1 MLRRQ
6 YNSLISAGKGSI
18 KNLLNGDK
26 VLSDQELINQR
37 RKICLACP
45 QWDATGFLGVGKCNA
60 CGCSGY
66 KLNIR
71 ASTCPEMKW

>member
-1 MLRRQ
+1 MLRKQ
-6 YNSLISAGKGSI
+6 YNSLVSAGKGSI
-18 KNLLNGDK
+18 KNLINGEK
-26 VLSDQELINQR
+26 VLSDQELINLR
-37 RKICLACP
+37 RKICLQCP
-45 QWDATGFLGVGKCNA
+45 KWDATGFFGVGKCNA